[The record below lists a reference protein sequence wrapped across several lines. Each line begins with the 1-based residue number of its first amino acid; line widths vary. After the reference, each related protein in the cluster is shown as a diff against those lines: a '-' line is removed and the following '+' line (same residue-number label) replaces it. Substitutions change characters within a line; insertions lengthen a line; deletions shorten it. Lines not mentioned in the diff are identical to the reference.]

1 MVSSVKKTAGTAD
14 EAKKAYAAFAKING
28 DHPFKSQV
36 PEGRVE
42 YRARTKKGGRVVFFH
57 FELAKEMG
65 LIPKDHPNEL
75 NPELESQ
82 ILETFSIQIINEWD
96 IENNIKFPENEIRPN
111 TYMATRYL
119 QLQHPDKSGRT
130 SGDGRTVWNG
140 TVRHQGVSWDISS
153 CGTGG
158 TKLSPAVNIH
168 KKYFQSG
175 DPSISYGCGCSE
187 TGEGLE
193 TLFFSE
199 VFDKNRIK
207 TERLLLTIEYDKGL
221 AINVR
226 AYPNLMRPSHFFGH
240 LKQGNYKALRQVA
253 DYHIERQALNGA
265 WLDVRAKGPAERY
278 GYMLNQVA
286 RTFAETAARLEDE
299 YIFCWLD
306 WDGDNILMDGGII
319 DYGSIRQFGLF
330 HSEYRYDDVQ
340 RFSTTILEQKQ
351 KAKYI
356 VQCFAQI
363 ADFLIKKKKS
373 PLANFKNHPSL
384 KLFEDVFEE
393 AKYKNLMHK
402 TGLREKYAAD
412 LMKSHLNEV
421 RVFRRAFTWFER
433 AKSQR
438 GTYKVADGIT
448 RDAIFCMR
456 DILREL
462 PQLYLTRGELLKPEE
477 FIEIIRSSYAKKA
490 DLRLTP
496 MMLKQIQRFQVSYLN
511 LVDLAARAQ
520 KKERHQILL
529 DITMRSSVINK
540 YDRVTGDSI
549 TYVVQKVARCRPRLK
564 PEELFQ
570 LMGEFAHYQTLDP
583 DTRTQVV
590 DEAVGDGYP
599 ARQKNILRGMAGIVR
614 ECREGL

>member
-1 MVSSVKKTAGTAD
+1 MVSTVKKSVQAEET
-14 EAKKAYAAFAKING
+14 KKVYAAFGKLNG
-28 DHPFKSQV
+28 EHPFKTQV

-42 YRARTKKGGRVVFFH
+42 YRARSKKGGKVVFFH
-57 FELAKEMG
+57 FELAKQMG
-65 LIPKDHPNEL
+65 LIPKDHPAEM
-75 NPELESQ
+75 NPELEKQ
-82 ILETFSIQIINEWD
+82 ILDTFSIQIINEWD
-96 IENNIKFPENEIRPN
+96 IENNIKFPEDEIRPH

-140 TVRHQGVSWDISS
+140 TVRHQGKTWDVSS

-158 TKLSPAVNIH
+158 TRLSPAVNIS
-168 KKYFQSG
+168 KKFFQTG
-175 DPSISYGCGCSE
+175 DPTISYGCGCSE

-199 VFDKNRIK
+199 VFEKNRVR
-207 TERLLLTIEYDKGL
+207 TERLLTTIEYDKGL

-226 AYPNLMRPSHFFGH
+226 AYQNLMRPSHFFGH
-240 LKQGNYKALRQVA
+240 LKQGNHKTLKQVA
-253 DYHIERQALNGA
+253 DYHLERQALNGE
-265 WLDVRAKGPAERY
+265 WLDVRAKSPAERY
-278 GYMLNQVA
+278 GYMLDQVA
-286 RTFAETAARLEDE
+286 CTFGETVARFEDE

-351 KAKYI
+351 KARYI
-356 VQCFAQI
+356 VQCFAQLT
-363 ADFLIKKKKS
+363 DFLVKKKKR
-373 PLANFKNHPSL
+373 PLADFKNHPAL
-384 KLFEDVFEE
+384 KRFDQTFEE
-393 AKYKNLMHK
+393 AKYKNLLHK
-402 TGLREKYAAD
+402 LGFKDKYAQEI
-412 LMKSHLNEV
+412 LKVHLNDV
-421 RVFRRAFTWFER
+421 RVYRRAFTWFER

-462 PQLYLTRGELLKPEE
+462 PQLYLTRGELLKSEE
-477 FIEIIRSSYAKKA
+477 FIEIIRSSYAKKN

-496 MMLKQIQRFQVSYLN
+496 MLKKQIQRFQVSYLN
-511 LVDLAARAQ
+511 LIDLVARAQ

-529 DITMRSSVINK
+529 DVTMRSSVINK

-549 TYVVQKVARCRPRLK
+549 TYVVDKVAKSRPKLTAQ
-564 PEELFQ
+564 ELY
-570 LMGEFAHYQTLDP
+570 LLVGEFAHYQTLDP
-583 DTRTQVV
+583 DARMKPI
-590 DEAVGDGYP
+590 EEPGESFP
-599 ARQKNILRGMAGIVR
+599 PRQKNMLRGMAGIVR

>member
-1 MVSSVKKTAGTAD
+1 MASSLKKSATAGVA
-14 EAKKAYAAFAKING
+14 EKKAYPNFAKLNG
-28 DHPFKSQV
+28 EHPFKTQV

-42 YRARTKKGGRVVFFH
+42 YQARTKKGGKVVFFH
-57 FELAKEMG
+57 FELAKTMG
-65 LIPKDHPNEL
+65 LIPKDHPNQL
-75 NPELESQ
+75 TPELEKE
-82 ILETFSIQIINEWD
+82 ILDTLSIQIINEWD
-96 IENNIKFPENEIRPN
+96 IENNMKFPEDEIRPH
-111 TYMATRYL
+111 TFMATRYL

-140 TVRHQGVSWDISS
+140 TIRHQGKSWDVSS

-158 TKLSPAVNIH
+158 TKLSPAVNIE

-199 VFDKNRIK
+199 VFEKNNIK
-207 TERLLLTIEYDKGL
+207 TERLLATIEYDKGL

-240 LKQGNYKALRQVA
+240 LKQGNYKTLKQVA
-253 DYHIERQALNGA
+253 DYHIERQALNGD
-265 WLDVRAKGPAERY
+265 WLDVRNKPPQERY

-286 RTFAETAARLEDE
+286 RTFGELSARLEDE

-363 ADFLIKKKKS
+363 ADFLVKKKKR
-373 PLANFKNHPSL
+373 PLADFKNHPAL
-384 KLFEDVFEE
+384 KLFEATFEE
-393 AKYKNLMHK
+393 SKYKNLLHK
-402 TGLREKYAAD
+402 IGFKEKHAQD
-412 LMKSHLNEV
+412 LFSKHLNDV

-438 GTYKVADGIT
+438 GPYKVADGIT

-462 PQLYLTRGELLKPEE
+462 PQLYLTRGELLKPDE
-477 FIEIIRSSYAKKA
+477 FIEIIRSSYAKKT
-490 DLRLTP
+490 DLALTP
-496 MMLKQIQRFQVSYLN
+496 MLLKQIQRFPVSYLN
-511 LVDLAARAQ
+511 LVDLSARLQ
-520 KKERHQILL
+520 KKERPQVLL
-529 DITMRSSVINK
+529 DITMRSSIINK

-549 TYVVQKVARCRPRLK
+549 TYVVEKVSRCRPRLK
-564 PEELFQ
+564 ADELFQ
-570 LMGEFAHYQTLDP
+570 VMGEFAHYQTLDP
-583 DTRTQVV
+583 DQRLQ
-590 DEAVGDGYP
+590 P
-599 ARQKNILRGMAGIVR
+599 ADVEPGEGAAPRQKSILRGMAGIVR

>member
-1 MVSSVKKTAGTAD
+1 MGSVKKQLAPVD
-14 EAKKAYAAFAKING
+14 EARKAYSGFSKING
-28 DHPFKSQV
+28 DHPFKTQV
-36 PEGRVE
+36 PDGRVE
-42 YRARTKKGGRVVFFH
+42 YQARTKKGGKVAFFH
-57 FELAKEMG
+57 FELAREMG
-65 LIPKDHPNEL
+65 LIPKDHPNTL
-75 NPELESQ
+75 NPELEAM
-82 ILETFSIQIINEWD
+82 ILDTFSVQIINEWD
-96 IENNIKFPENEIRPN
+96 IENKIKFPEDEIRPN

-119 QLQHPDKSGRT
+119 QLQHPDKMGRT

-140 TVRHQGVSWDISS
+140 VVRHQGKVWDVSS

-158 TKLSPAVNIH
+158 TKLSPAVNIN
-168 KKYFQSG
+168 KKYYQTG

-187 TGEGLE
+187 VDEGLE

-199 VFDKNRIK
+199 VFEKNGIK
-207 TERLLLTIEYDKGL
+207 TERLLATIEYDKGL

-226 AYPNLMRPSHFFGH
+226 AYPNLMRPSHFFNH
-240 LKQGNYKALRQVA
+240 LKQGNYKTLKQVA
-253 DYHIERQALNGA
+253 DYHIERQVQNGD
-265 WLDVRAKGPAERY
+265 WQDVRAKSPSERY
-278 GYMLNQVA
+278 NYMLSEVA
-286 RTFAETAARLEDE
+286 KTFAQTAARFEDD

-356 VQCFAQI
+356 VQCFAQM
-363 ADFLIKKKKS
+363 ADFLIKKKKR
-373 PLANFKNHPSL
+373 PLGDFKNHSSL
-384 KLFEDVFEE
+384 KRFDEIFEQE
-393 AKYKNLMHK
+393 KYKNLMHK
-402 TGLREKYAAD
+402 VGFKEKYAQE
-412 LMKSHLNEV
+412 LLKNNLNDV
-421 RVFRRAFTWFER
+421 RVFRKSFTYFEQ
-433 AKSQR
+433 AKSKR
-438 GTYKVADGIT
+438 GVYKVADGIT

-490 DLRLTP
+490 DLTLTP
-496 MMLKQIQRFQVSYLN
+496 MMLKQIKRFQVAYLN
-511 LVDLAARAQ
+511 LVDLLARSQ
-520 KKERHQILL
+520 KKERHQVLL

-549 TYVVQKVARCRPRLK
+549 TYVVQKVSKARPRLK
-564 PEELFQ
+564 SEELFQ
-570 LMGEFAHYQTLDP
+570 LVAEFSHYQTLNP
-583 DTRTQVV
+583 DQVAKV
-590 DEAVGDGYP
+590 IDEPGEGAAP
-599 ARQKNILRGMAGIVR
+599 RSRNMLRGIAGIVR